1 MKIEVRM
8 AIMSHLSDVQ
18 ELLPYRGS
26 YDEIMKRVNFT
37 KLLLLTYPD
46 TSVEVENKTL
56 NEIWRKVETD
66 FKKGNEDEKE
76 G

>member
-26 YDEIMKRVNFT
+26 YDEIMKQVNFT
-37 KLLLLTYPD
+37 KLLLLIYPD

-56 NEIWRKVETD
+56 NELWRKVETD
-66 FKKGNEDEKE
+66 FNKGNE

>member
-8 AIMSHLSDVQ
+8 AIMSRLSDVQ

-26 YDEIMKRVNFT
+26 YDEIMKRLNFV

-46 TSVEVENKTL
+46 TSCKVDNGTL
-56 NEIWRKVETD
+56 NELWRKVETD
-66 FKKGNEDEKE
+66 KRSEGDEE
-76 G
+76 

>member
-8 AIMSHLSDVQ
+8 AIMSRLSDVQ

-26 YDEIMKRVNFT
+26 YDEIMKRLNFV

-46 TSVEVENKTL
+46 TNVKVDDGTL
-56 NEIWRKVETD
+56 NELWRKVEAERG
-66 FKKGNEDEKE
+66 KGEGDEE
-76 G
+76 